1 MRSLHALSCIQ
12 LLEAAESP
20 QNLPFPLCLSNL
32 QVQCHSQD
40 KPLDGCKLKQLQQSH
55 QQVQQPPPY
64 QQRCNSSAVPAVD
77 AAQNRAHSQASSGVA
92 AEAVTLSPAAA
103 LSSEQATPRF
113 SVGAAGRSRPEAQRM
128 ARMQRNRYSGRPGRL
143 TLCNQQTSRC
153 SKPLA
158 MPSQNPDPLLLSKYC
173 AGRSAPASPHAPFI
187 RASRAAPSLPNS
199 RSDCKAPACKRPSAV
214 RIACPYDRDS
224 RP

>member
-1 MRSLHALSCIQ
+1 MRPLHALSCIQ

-20 QNLPFPLCLSNL
+20 QNLPFPLCLSIL

-158 MPSQNPDPLLLSKYC
+158 MPSQNPDPLLLS
-173 AGRSAPASPHAPFI
+173 ANTAQGALHRLRRMRLSSEHPELRPASRIHAVI
-187 RASRAAPSLPNS
+187 A
-199 RSDCKAPACKRPSAV
+199 KRQHAN
-214 RIACPYDRDS
+214 DR
-224 RP
+224 RL